1 MGVEKFCPNSKFPD
15 KRMDGLTRLD
25 CNNISFKNFKL
36 KNRVKLTLKNRVKLT
51 LKHRVKLTLKLRVKL
66 TLKLRVKLTLKLRV
80 KLTLKLR
87 VKLKLVKNKL
97 HINLIF
103 LNKMYLYLKS
113 LFFQ

>member
-1 MGVEKFCPNSKFPD
+1 MYYKNLGVEKFCPNSKFPD

-66 TLKLRVKLTLKLRV
+66 TLKLRVKL
-80 KLTLKLR
+80 
-87 VKLKLVKNKL
+87 KLVKNKL